1 MDPLIDVHG
10 LMLMVE
16 LQYPRG
22 PGERLRVSRRGGDVL
37 ITHHGRKAATLRG
50 DVAARF
56 LEDVEQ
62 DDAQQVMARATGAYK
77 RGEKRLARR
86 HPRNR

>member
-1 MDPLIDVHG
+1 MGRASGFEFP
-10 LMLMVE
+10 
-16 LQYPRG
+16 Q
-22 PGERLRVSRRGGDVL
+22 RGGDIV

-50 DVAARF
+50 DAAARF

-62 DDAQQVMARATGAYK
+62 SDPQQVMARVTGNYK
-77 RGEKRLARR
+77 RGNERLARK

>member
-1 MDPLIDVHG
+1 MARA
-10 LMLMVE
+10 
-16 LQYPRG
+16 RG
-22 PGERLRVSRRGGDVL
+22 FEFFERGGDVV
-37 ITHHGRKAATLRG
+37 ITHHGRKAETLRG

-62 DDAQQVMARATGAYK
+62 GDPQQVMARVTGNYK
-77 RGEKRLARR
+77 RGNERLARK